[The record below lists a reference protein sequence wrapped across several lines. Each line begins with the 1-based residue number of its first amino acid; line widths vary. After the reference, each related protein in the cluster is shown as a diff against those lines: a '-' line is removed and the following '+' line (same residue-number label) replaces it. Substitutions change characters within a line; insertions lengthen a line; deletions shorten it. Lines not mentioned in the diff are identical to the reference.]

1 MSKIES
7 FINSIDSVGIFG
19 TLLVLLI
26 VGIGAFMYYFYSTS
40 ESYTQQLYS
49 IMSCDEWEQLS
60 LNNTDKTFRNHYREN
75 RIGDTL

>member
-26 VGIGAFMYYFYSTS
+26 VGIGASMYYSYSTS
-40 ESYTQQLYS
+40 ESYTRQLYN

-75 RIGDTL
+75 RIGDTP